1 MDFRRLFLFLSLAL
15 VLMLLWTSWQREHPV
30 SRTRTI
36 TSTASTSGQ
45 ATPSRLLKGSPAGSK
60 VSAPGFSRPSGKSA
74 VGVMKLQAPVGRR
87 LNLANNVLNLGIALA
102 GGGITYAELRKYPE
116 KLGSPAAYVLLD
128 TGKTRF
134 LIVSP
139 KVEGS
144 GLPAQRRYRVEAT
157 AHYERQGKHRTS
169 MPLVWQGKGI
179 RVTRTYS
186 LRPGSYVVDLKTRV
200 ENLGSKPR
208 EVALVLQLVGRNPIS
223 SAHWWDHF
231 LPKYWSYRGAGYY
244 AGGSY
249 EKEPS
254 EGLAKKPFARRVR
267 GGWIGVVNQ
276 YFDAVTIP
284 PSRSTQEF
292 FGHAVDE
299 GAGFLIGYRE
309 QPRELAPGTSTT
321 FSSQL
326 YLGPKLQGKLDQ
338 IAPGL
343 ARTVDYGKATIISA
357 PLFSVLSRIHGLV
370 GNWGWAIIILVLLIK
385 VIFYWPQRIGARSM
399 AKMRKLQPRIKH
411 LQEHYKD
418 DKQKLSKAMMELY
431 RKEGANPVSGC
442 LPMLIQA
449 PIFIGLFYVLT
460 YSVELRLAPWVLWI
474 HDLSAPDPYYVLPVI
489 YAFLM
494 LVQFRLQPQMGDK
507 NQARLFMAMPL
518 LFAFMYAIFPSG
530 LVLYYLFSTLLNIL
544 IQWQVNRELGV
555 PMPGLNPFSK
565 KS

>member
-15 VLMLLWTSWQREHPV
+15 VLILLWTAWQREHPV
-30 SRTRTI
+30 SRPRAV
-36 TSTASTSGQ
+36 TSTTSTSRQFTPTRLPSESSAVSQ
-45 ATPSRLLKGSPAGSK
+45 A
-60 VSAPGFSRPSGKSA
+60 SASSASRPSSETQA
-74 VGVMKLQAPVGRR
+74 PIKLQAPAGRR
-87 LNLANNVLNLGIALA
+87 LNLANNVLSLGIALA
-102 GGGITYAELRKYPE
+102 GGSIIHAELRKYPE
-116 KLGSPAAYVLLD
+116 KSGSTASYVLLGTD
-128 TGKTRF
+128 KTKF
-134 LIVSP
+134 LIIAP
-139 KVEGS
+139 KLEGI
-144 GLPAQRRYRVEAT
+144 GLPARRIYRVEAV
-157 AHYERQGKHRTS
+157 AHYEKPGEHQVS

-179 RVTRTYS
+179 RVTRIYS
-186 LRPGSYVVDLKTRV
+186 LKPGSYVVGVKTQV
-200 ENLGSKPR
+200 ENLGNKPR
-208 EVALVLQLVGRNPIS
+208 TVASVLQLIGRNPVL
-223 SAHWWDHF
+223 ATHLWDNF
-231 LPKYWSYRGAGYY
+231 LPKYWSYRGPGYY
-244 AGGSY
+244 AAGSY
-249 EKEPS
+249 EKES
-254 EGLAKKPFARRVR
+254 SAGLAQKPFNKRVK

-276 YFDAVTIP
+276 YFDAVAIP
-284 PSRSTQEF
+284 PPGSIQGF
-292 FGHAVDE
+292 FGRAVATGD
-299 GAGFLIGYRE
+299 GFLVGYRGH
-309 QPRELAPGTSTT
+309 PRELAPGASTT

-357 PLFSVLSRIHGLV
+357 PLFSVLSRVHSLV

-385 VIFYWPQRIGARSM
+385 AIFYWPQRIGARSM
-399 AKMRKLQPRIKH
+399 AKMRKLQPRVKH
-411 LQEHYKD
+411 LQERYKD

-460 YSVELRLAPWVLWI
+460 YSVELRLAPWVFWI

-507 NQARLFMAMPL
+507 NQARLLMAMPL

-555 PMPGLNPFSK
+555 PMPRLNPFNK
-565 KS
+565 KA